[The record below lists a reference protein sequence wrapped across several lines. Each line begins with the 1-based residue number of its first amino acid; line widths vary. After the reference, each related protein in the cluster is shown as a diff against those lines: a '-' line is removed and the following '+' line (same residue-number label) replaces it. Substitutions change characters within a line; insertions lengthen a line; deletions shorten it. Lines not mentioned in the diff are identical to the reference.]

1 MPEPTLVDADDF
13 EGVVHKVSVD
23 TLTWRP
29 GAYAAVI
36 KDGSILL
43 LRQINGYDLP
53 GGGIELGE
61 MLEDAVL
68 REVKEETGVTVSNPR
83 IIGASSGIY
92 IPFKQAPDQAKQA
105 VKLYYTC
112 DYVEGELSAEGFDA
126 AEQAYAEAPEW
137 VPLDKLDSIKIG
149 SVVDFRPHIKKALRA

>member
-83 IIGASSGIY
+83 IS
-92 IPFKQAPDQAKQA
+92 
-105 VKLYYTC
+105 
-112 DYVEGELSAEGFDA
+112 
-126 AEQAYAEAPEW
+126 
-137 VPLDKLDSIKIG
+137 
-149 SVVDFRPHIKKALRA
+149 